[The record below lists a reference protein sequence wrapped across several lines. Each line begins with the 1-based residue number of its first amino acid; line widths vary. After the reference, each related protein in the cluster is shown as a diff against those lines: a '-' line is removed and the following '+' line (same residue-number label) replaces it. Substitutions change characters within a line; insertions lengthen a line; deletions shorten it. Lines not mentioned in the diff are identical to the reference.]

1 LILATDGAFD
11 NLFQEEILEIV
22 RNFSKSNSKTKES
35 ALLLSKMIAEEAHQK
50 SKKNNIK
57 TPFNV
62 KKAKALL
69 QFRNKLNNS
78 NAKTKAIQFKD
89 TALKNLLFCKR
100 S

>member
-1 LILATDGAFD
+1 MILATDGAFD

-22 RNFSKSNSKTKES
+22 LNFSKSNSKTKES
-35 ALLLSKMIAEEAHQK
+35 ALLLSKLIAEAAHQK

-69 QFRNKLNNS
+69 EYRNKLNNNHQTS
-78 NAKTKAIQFKD
+78 ADLRMAHFYT
-89 TALKNLLFCKR
+89 
-100 S
+100 

>member
-1 LILATDGAFD
+1 MILATDGAFD

-78 NAKTKAIQFKD
+78 NASVPGASSSSLSSFTS
-89 TALKNLLFCKR
+89 L
-100 S
+100 

>member
-1 LILATDGAFD
+1 MILATDGAFD

-22 RNFSKSNSKTKES
+22 GNFSKSNSKTKES
-35 ALLLSKMIAEEAHQK
+35 AHSLSKLIAEAAHQK

-69 QFRNKLNNS
+69 EYRKKLNNS
-78 NAKTKAIQFKD
+78 NASVPGASSSSLTSFSS
-89 TALKNLLFCKR
+89 L
-100 S
+100 